1 MAALFDLSGKVAIVT
16 GASRGIGR
24 AIAHAFAEHGAK
36 VVVTSRYKPA
46 CQEVADEIFANGGNA
61 VSVACNVSYEDQLQ
75 SLVDETLNLWGHI
88 DVLVC
93 NAAANPHYGSFL
105 DITDD
110 AFDKT
115 MNVNVRSIM
124 RLARMV
130 LPNMQKRRD
139 GSIIVISSTG
149 ALRGSNMLGTY
160 NLTKIADLML
170 VKNLCVSYGKDNIR
184 CNAIAPG
191 LVQTNFARE
200 LWENETLLEQT
211 IERTPLKRIAQPSD
225 IAGIAVYLASQA
237 GAWTSGQTFVID
249 GGMDAVE

>member
-1 MAALFDLSGKVAIVT
+1 
-16 GASRGIGR
+16 
-24 AIAHAFAEHGAK
+24 
-36 VVVTSRYKPA
+36 
-46 CQEVADEIFANGGNA
+46 
-61 VSVACNVSYEDQLQ
+61 
-75 SLVDETLNLWGHI
+75 
-88 DVLVC
+88 
-93 NAAANPHYGSFL
+93 
-105 DITDD
+105 
-110 AFDKT
+110 
-115 MNVNVRSIM
+115 
-124 RLARMV
+124 
-130 LPNMQKRRD
+130 
-139 GSIIVISSTG
+139 
-149 ALRGSNMLGTY
+149 MLGTY

-200 LWENETLLEQT
+200 LWENETLLEKT

>member
-36 VVVTSRYKPA
+36 LVVTSRNQPA
-46 CQEVADEIFANGGNA
+46 CQEVADEIFANGGDA
-61 VSVACNVSYEDQLQ
+61 IAVACNVSYEDQLQ
-75 SLVDETLNLWGHI
+75 SLVEETLNLWGHI

-105 DITDD
+105 DITDN

-130 LPNMQKRRD
+130 LPSMQKRRD

-160 NLTKIADLML
+160 NLTKIAVLML

-191 LVQTNFARE
+191 LVQTDFARE
-200 LWENETLLEQT
+200 LWENETLLGQT

-237 GAWTSGQTFVID
+237 GAWTSGQTFVVD